1 MVPYVLRWDT
11 QYVVWWRGP
20 RKGAAR
26 APEAALY
33 DPALGRDGLVELQDA
48 PVAKLTKIYKGG
60 RVGKE
65 KLEPRG
71 GRVGWV
77 RVLWSGCGLGRG
89 LDLGGRLR
97 GTGWGTGHW
106 MPGL

>member
-1 MVPYVLRWDT
+1 M
-11 QYVVWWRGP
+11 WWRGP

-65 KLEPRG
+65 KLETRG
-71 GRVGWV
+71 G
-77 RVLWSGCGLGRG
+77 
-89 LDLGGRLR
+89 
-97 GTGWGTGHW
+97 
-106 MPGL
+106 